1 MSTDPSEDPRIGTTV
16 GKYTL
21 TRLIGVGGMGRV
33 YEGKHETLAK
43 RFALK
48 FIDRENVTEE
58 SFARFEREAKAASA
72 VDSPHIVDVFDVGT
86 TSEGLPFI
94 VMELLRGEDL
104 GQMIRRL
111 GPLEI
116 DVTLKVVAQVLRGL
130 VRAHEIGVVH
140 RDLKPDNVFL
150 VDRDD
155 DETFIK
161 ILDFGV
167 SKIPKES
174 AGGVQTLTR
183 EGVVL
188 GTLVYMSPEQAQA
201 VPDLDER
208 TDLWAIGA
216 ILYECLAGRPAF
228 TGATYESVIVSIC
241 TQDPPDLASVRS
253 DLSPGL
259 VAVVRRALMRDR
271 TARFSS
277 AREMLDALV
286 AESNGVLPTSM
297 RSDSMKRVRGAG
309 TSSSSGSSPRL
320 SPGPATLGA
329 VSTIAVTPD
338 PSRAAGSTAAPSRLP
353 VLLGGAG
360 IAAVGVFAG
369 LWLSGTSSEV
379 RPPVTA
385 SVTAA
390 TAPAPP
396 STPHSSSPPHSSSTP
411 SGATPNV
418 VAASSSQPD
427 AGPDTSAR
435 SDGSAGPD
443 KVGTRPS
450 PSAGQAPA
458 VKVPRSAS
466 PTVSAA
472 PVATASVTATSSGIG
487 QGLQLKKN

>member
-1 MSTDPSEDPRIGTTV
+1 MSTDSSEDPRIGTTV

-48 FIDRENVTEE
+48 FIDRDNVTEE
-58 SFARFEREAKAASA
+58 SFARFEREAKAASS

-86 TSEGLPFI
+86 TTDGLPFI

-111 GPLEI
+111 GPLEV
-116 DVTLKVVAQVLRGL
+116 DVTLKIVAQVLRGL

-167 SKIPKES
+167 SKIPKET
-174 AGGVQTLTR
+174 AGGVRTLTR

-201 VPDLDER
+201 APDLDER
-208 TDLWAIGA
+208 TDLWAMGA

-228 TGATYESVIVSIC
+228 TGATYESVIVTIC
-241 TQDPPDLASVRS
+241 TQDPPDLASIRT

-259 VAVVRRALMRDR
+259 VAVVKRALMRDR

-277 AREMLDALV
+277 AREMLDVLV
-286 AESNGVLPTSM
+286 AESNGVLPISM

-309 TSSSSGSSPRL
+309 SSSASGSTPRL

-338 PSRAAGSTAAPSRLP
+338 PSRTPGPAPSRAP
-353 VLLGGAG
+353 VLLGGIS

-369 LWLSGTSSEV
+369 VWLSKGAGSEPRNSSTSSV
-379 RPPVTA
+379 
-385 SVTAA
+385 AA
-390 TAPAPP
+390 PTAPAAAPSSPSSTDGAP
-396 STPHSSSPPHSSSTP
+396 STATGAPSVAVVASSALADPSSAPTTRPTATASQGPTAKVLRSSSPK
-411 SGATPNV
+411 G
-418 VAASSSQPD
+418 
-427 AGPDTSAR
+427 
-435 SDGSAGPD
+435 
-443 KVGTRPS
+443 
-450 PSAGQAPA
+450 
-458 VKVPRSAS
+458 
-466 PTVSAA
+466 SAA
-472 PVATASVTATSSGIG
+472 PIATATATATATASATGGGLG

>member
-48 FIDRENVTEE
+48 FIDRDNVTEE

-86 TSEGLPFI
+86 TNEGLPYI

-104 GQMIRRL
+104 GQLIRRL
-111 GPLEI
+111 GPLE
-116 DVTLKVVAQVLRGL
+116 VEVALKVVAQVLRGL
-130 VRAHEIGVVH
+130 VRAHEVGVVH

-167 SKIPKES
+167 SKIPKETG
-174 AGGVQTLTR
+174 GGVRTLTR

-201 VPDLDER
+201 APDLDER
-208 TDLWAIGA
+208 TDLWAVGA

-228 TGATYESVIVSIC
+228 TGATYESVIVTIC
-241 TQDPPDLASVRS
+241 TQDPPDLAPLRP

-259 VAVVRRALMRDR
+259 VTVVKRALARDR
-271 TARFSS
+271 AARFSS
-277 AREMLDALV
+277 ARDMLDALV
-286 AESNGVLPTSM
+286 ADSNGVLPVSM
-297 RSDSMKRVRGAG
+297 RSDSMKGVRGSG
-309 TSSSSGSSPRL
+309 TSSSSGSTPRL

-338 PSRAAGSTAAPSRLP
+338 PSRTGGPVPAPSRVP
-353 VLLGGAG
+353 VVLGGVG
-360 IAAVGVFAG
+360 IAAVGVLAG
-369 LWLSGTSSEV
+369 LWLSGPSTDPRAGTSVAAPVSAAPTPASEPV
-379 RPPVTA
+379 APSTSQPSASPSGAAPMVIASSSAPPDPT
-385 SVTAA
+385 
-390 TAPAPP
+390 TAPTARPAV
-396 STPHSSSPPHSSSTP
+396 SVVQGFTAKVVRSSSPKT
-411 SGATPNV
+411 
-418 VAASSSQPD
+418 
-427 AGPDTSAR
+427 
-435 SDGSAGPD
+435 
-443 KVGTRPS
+443 
-450 PSAGQAPA
+450 
-458 VKVPRSAS
+458 
-466 PTVSAA
+466 SAA
-472 PVATASVTATSSGIG
+472 PVATAAASPTGGGLG

>member
-48 FIDRENVTEE
+48 FIDRDNVTEE

-86 TSEGLPFI
+86 TNEGLPYI

-104 GQMIRRL
+104 GQLIRRL
-111 GPLEI
+111 GPLE
-116 DVTLKVVAQVLRGL
+116 VEVALKVVAQVLRGL
-130 VRAHEIGVVH
+130 VRAHEVGVVH

-167 SKIPKES
+167 SKIPKETG
-174 AGGVQTLTR
+174 GGVRTLTR

-201 VPDLDER
+201 APDLDER
-208 TDLWAIGA
+208 TDLWAVGA

-228 TGATYESVIVSIC
+228 TGATYESVIVTIC
-241 TQDPPDLASVRS
+241 TR
-253 DLSPGL
+253 GK
-259 VAVVRRALMRDR
+259 RALARDR
-271 TARFSS
+271 AARFSS
-277 AREMLDALV
+277 ARDMLDALV
-286 AESNGVLPTSM
+286 ADSNGVLPVSM
-297 RSDSMKRVRGAG
+297 RSDSMKGVRGSG
-309 TSSSSGSSPRL
+309 TSSSSGSTPRL

-338 PSRAAGSTAAPSRLP
+338 PSRTGGPVPAPSRVP
-353 VLLGGAG
+353 VVLGGVG
-360 IAAVGVFAG
+360 IAAVGVLAG
-369 LWLSGTSSEV
+369 LWLSGPSTDPRAGTSVAAPVSAAPTPASEPV
-379 RPPVTA
+379 APSTSQPSASPSGAAPMVIASSSAPPDPT
-385 SVTAA
+385 
-390 TAPAPP
+390 TAPTARPAV
-396 STPHSSSPPHSSSTP
+396 SVVQGFTAKVVRSSSPKT
-411 SGATPNV
+411 
-418 VAASSSQPD
+418 
-427 AGPDTSAR
+427 
-435 SDGSAGPD
+435 
-443 KVGTRPS
+443 
-450 PSAGQAPA
+450 
-458 VKVPRSAS
+458 
-466 PTVSAA
+466 SAA
-472 PVATASVTATSSGIG
+472 PVATAAASPTGGGLG